1 MPKPNIGLLVPSA
14 WHQHVPSG
22 PELANYFRR
31 AEELGF
37 HSLWTLQ
44 RVLHAN
50 AVPHPFTILTYAAAS
65 TEHMRLGTSVF
76 LMSMHHPVHVARETA
91 TLDALAGGRLTLG
104 VSLGGRDP
112 EYDAIDMPKQ
122 QRAARLEESVS
133 LLRKLW
139 TEDNVT
145 YEGQYYSVANATV
158 SPKPAQAG
166 GIPIPVGGA
175 AETAL
180 KRAGRIGDGWLM
192 GARGT
197 LDNFARNWSV
207 VLDSARE
214 AGRDASGFVNG
225 KIAYANP
232 IGPAGADV
240 AKQEM
245 TAALTAYYGEQGAA
259 NQDPVV
265 DTTKQIAAMAQGFG
279 DAGCQTLFLGPPDFD
294 LVRLERLAEVNAM
307 L

>member
-14 WHQHVPSG
+14 WREHAPTG

-44 RVLHAN
+44 RVLHDH
-50 AVPHPFTILTYAAAS
+50 AVPHPFTLLAYAAAS
-65 TEHMRLGTSVF
+65 TERMRLGTSVF

-91 TLDALAGGRLTLG
+91 TLDVLSGGRLILG

-122 QRAARLEESVS
+122 QRVGRLEEGVS

-139 TEDNVT
+139 TQDNVT
-145 YEGQYYSVANATV
+145 YEGRYLTLANATV

-166 GIPIPVGGA
+166 GIPIPVGGT

-192 GARGT
+192 GGRGT
-197 LDNFARNWSV
+197 LDSFAANWSV

-214 AGRDASGFVNG
+214 AGRDTSGFING
-225 KIAYANP
+225 KIAYVNP

-245 TAALTAYYGEQGAA
+245 MTALAGYYGEQGAA
-259 NQDPVV
+259 NQDHVV
-265 DTTKQIAAMAQGFG
+265 GTAKETAAMARGFG
-279 DAGCQTLFLGPPDFD
+279 DA
-294 LVRLERLAEVNAM
+294 
-307 L
+307 